1 MFLTKVLP
9 TCAVYFLTGGSEIP
23 ITCSIPYLLGCH
35 ECPNWLS
42 WISKKICTVY
52 FWLLFWQNISTFNPK
67 PDYIWPRPFPPL
79 WFVYDLLMFIDVV
92 IYLLL
97 CVPGHP
103 HDRPVLSP
111 SLSLDSPFCVVLFS
125 PFWKQET
132 LSLCQVTRQFTSP
145 QNGLP
150 NPYESNPLY
159 NNLVFQNP
167 FGTDTFPEWLRFPV
181 VFEFP

>member
-1 MFLTKVLP
+1 MSKL
-9 TCAVYFLTGGSEIP
+9 AD
-23 ITCSIPYLLGCH
+23 
-35 ECPNWLS
+35 S
-42 WISKKICTVY
+42 WISKKICICLIA
-52 FWLLFWQNISTFNPK
+52 LLAQYLYHRPK
-67 PDYIWPRPFPPL
+67 SSYIWLRPFPFSPL

-92 IYLLL
+92 IYLLF

-132 LSLCQVTRQFTSP
+132 LSLCQVTHQFTSL

-150 NPYESNPLY
+150 NPYESNPLRSIQFGSK
-159 NNLVFQNP
+159 NRLARIHSRNDSDFQ
-167 FGTDTFPEWLRFPV
+167 V